1 MINGWFFKANQL
13 VEASKRLVDISLI
26 QKFNSKNALIG
37 LVGNFLK
44 RLMKVFKVWP
54 WDNANKSAKNTTF

>member
-1 MINGWFFKANQL
+1 

-44 RLMKVFKVWP
+44 RLMKVFKV
-54 WDNANKSAKNTTF
+54 